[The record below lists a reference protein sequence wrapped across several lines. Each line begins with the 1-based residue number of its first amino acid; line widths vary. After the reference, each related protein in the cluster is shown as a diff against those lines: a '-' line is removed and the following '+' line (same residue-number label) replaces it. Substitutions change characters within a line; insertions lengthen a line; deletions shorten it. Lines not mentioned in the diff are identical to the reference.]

1 MGYTVRVSLAN
12 LSLLVWQILAYTPG
26 IHMTPL
32 LTEFLKEF
40 AFQCRKSQ
48 KFSASGRFIRICLQ
62 YLIAIQCNT
71 PRNTDSIDSLSDT
84 DVTFKSELVWLY
96 SYPHVLIC
104 L

>member
-1 MGYTVRVSLAN
+1 
-12 LSLLVWQILAYTPG
+12 
-26 IHMTPL
+26 MTPL

-71 PRNTDSIDSLSDT
+71 PRNTDSIDSLSHT
-84 DVTFKSELVWLY
+84 DVTFTCANIFMTCPDPSMTWRSNMKS
-96 SYPHVLIC
+96 
-104 L
+104 